1 MTQAIFEA
9 ERLETDAD
17 ARMALTRLFQD
28 LDAAEEAHAA
38 NLKTQQKRRM
48 HGVKTSER
56 NTADSAATSKD
67 EELLGKL
74 STSLEDLQNSVT
86 SDMYDAMSYT
96 EREQYEAEVDESAR
110 AYGEAMRKIFE
121 SEVALPMDFTVDDS
135 ACERADNIY
144 EFMTSSY
151 FLAQRP
157 FMAQALVM
165 LQTFE
170 DYCPRC
176 SDTRLFTDYKVDD
189 PHEKILEDFV
199 LLEQGKCP
207 HCRATKTDFV
217 NSGEFNFYNELA
229 MLAGQ
234 RCVAH
239 DSLVET
245 ERGLETA
252 RTATEK
258 ARSLHDGSG
267 NFRAI
272 LATHR
277 NSPSRL
283 YRVWL
288 SDGTTH
294 RVRGDHPFETPLG
307 HVKACHLLGGM
318 SVLVSDAAPA
328 FPVIPQTGRNAARLY
343 AHDFV
348 ETGRFPRMLG
358 KATLGE
364 NCQFF
369 HELLTVY
376 AQAGRVENNL
386 VTIAQSL
393 SFQDANWLVTSARR
407 LGLDLSYSHDKRL
420 LTFPAD
426 NVAQWLQNLAQE
438 QASPAADCLLP
449 SEFMVALDVAIAR
462 LLARGFS
469 HNLGWELYH
478 RFLGVT
484 TRYEALAIL
493 SQPLAESAWRN
504 DTPAD
509 DTDTLTRL
517 QGMLRAPT
525 RSVVKVEVTAHCEE
539 TYDFTLSGEEH
550 VYTCNGARVHNSGK
564 SFITTGML
572 AYTTHYY
579 LKLQAPQ
586 EVLGLSSSTGFV
598 MSMVATKMAQGRNS
612 LFDPYRSFLRD
623 SPWFKNYHALL
634 DEQKPRGRDEFYKL
648 NELFVSYRHR
658 GIKTALEAAHQ
669 GTLRGATRIA
679 GAIDE
684 YGHMSSDENSVT
696 GGPLVYD
703 AISRSLLTVRGA
715 AERRMRR
722 GAHYLINGLQFTI
735 SSPRH
740 RRDPIN
746 TLYRQSLENK
756 SILGIQMA
764 TWDINP
770 DFPLESNTIQ
780 SELQKNY
787 TRAMCDYGAVAP
799 AATDPFFPSIDALA
813 PSMVRPPRQL
823 PCKRKVLYAHGVQH
837 TTAELDVPEPAKWF
851 RTPTL
856 LSIDAGRTNNSFA
869 CSVIMLKGTP
879 DEGYIPQVVALYE
892 VQPAQGAPINFTML
906 FRDFIYPLIDVYNVK
921 AVVADQWQ
929 SVKFL
934 SDCADIKG
942 VVTMTYS
949 MKLAD
954 FYNLQSRLMGN
965 EIDLPALPAKQT
977 LDAIKNWDTTAYPA
991 CFLDKPIEH
1000 LYYQFMTV
1008 RRGTKTVE
1016 KGEGSTDDL
1025 FRSMAVGLHL
1035 LSVPDIWNALT
1046 QPEEEPL
1053 EATPAPY
1060 LSSFGTLGFG
1070 QAGGASSMTD
1080 SSNHP
1085 IAIASLR
1092 L

>member
-1 MTQAIFEA
+1 MTQAIFDGD
-9 ERLETDAD
+9 RLATDAD
-17 ARMALTRLFQD
+17 ARMALTRLFRD
-28 LDAAEEAHAA
+28 LDEAEEQTSNH
-38 NLKTQQKRRM
+38 LKSKPKRRI
-48 HGVKTSER
+48 HGVKTE
-56 NTADSAATSKD
+56 AAKAPAPAAPASKD
-67 EELLGKL
+67 EENLEEL
-74 STSLEDLQNSVT
+74 SSALENLQGSVT
-86 SDMYDAMSYT
+86 PAMYEAMNFH
-96 EREQYEAEVDESAR
+96 EREQYEADLEDSAR
-110 AYGEAMRKIFE
+110 AYNAAMEKIFA
-121 SEVALPMDFTVDDS
+121 SEVAMPLDFTVDDS
-135 ACERADNIY
+135 ACERADNVY
-144 EFMTSSY
+144 EFMTSPY
-151 FLAQRP
+151 FLNQRP

-199 LLEQGKCP
+199 LLETGKCP
-207 HCRATKTDFV
+207 HCGATKTDFV

-239 DSLVET
+239 DSLVESD
-245 ERGLETA
+245 RGLETA

-258 ARSLHDGSG
+258 ATSLHDGSG
-267 NFRAI
+267 NFRSI

-277 NSPSRL
+277 NSPTRL

-307 HVKACHLLGGM
+307 YVKAHHLLGGM
-318 SVLVSDAAPA
+318 AVLVSDAAPT
-328 FPVIPQTGRNAARLY
+328 FPVIPQTGRNAARTL

-348 ETGRFPRMLG
+348 ATSRFPRLMG
-358 KATLGE
+358 KGTLAE
-364 NCQFF
+364 NCIFF

-376 AQAGRVENNL
+376 AQAGLASEGRIKV
-386 VTIAQSL
+386 AQSL

-407 LGLDLSYSHDKRL
+407 LGLDLTYNHDKRL
-420 LTFPAD
+420 LSFPAD
-426 NVAQWLQNLAQE
+426 ALAAWLDNLAHERQ
-438 QASPAADCLLP
+438 SPAADCLLP
-449 SEFMVALDVAIAR
+449 GEFMASLDVALVK
-462 LLARGFS
+462 LLANPATL
-469 HNLGWELYH
+469 NLGWELH
-478 RFLGVT
+478 ARAKRLR
-484 TRYEALAIL
+484 TRYEALDLL
-493 SQPLAESAWRN
+493 SSPLAVSAWSQDEDSLVILQRLRN
-504 DTPAD
+504 
-509 DTDTLTRL
+509 L
-517 QGMLRAPT
+517 LRAPC
-525 RSVVKVEVTAHCEE
+525 RNVVKVELTGHCEE
-539 TYDFTLSGEEH
+539 TYDFTLSSEEH
-550 VYTCNGARVHNSGK
+550 VYACNGARVHNSGK

-579 LKLQAPQ
+579 LKLQSPQ
-586 EVLGLSSSTGFV
+586 DVLGLSSSTGFV

-634 DEQKPRGRDEFYKL
+634 DEQKPRGKDDFYKL

-715 AERRMRR
+715 SERRLRK
-722 GAHYLINGLQFTI
+722 GAYYLMNGLQFTI

-746 TLYRQSLENK
+746 NLYRQSLENK

-770 DFPLESNTIQ
+770 DFPYDSNTIQ

-799 AATDPFFPSIDALA
+799 AATDPFFPSLEALGPA
-813 PSMVRPPRQL
+813 MTRKPRQL
-823 PCKRKVLYAHGVQH
+823 ACKRKVVFSHGVQY
-837 TTAELDVPEPAKWF
+837 TTAELAVPEASRWF

-869 CSVIMLKGTP
+869 CTVEMLKGTP
-879 DEGYIPQVVALYE
+879 DEGYVPQVVALYE

-906 FRDFIYPLIDVYNVK
+906 FRDFIYPLVDVYNVK
-921 AVVADQWQ
+921 VVVADQWQ
-929 SVKFL
+929 SAKFL
-934 SDCADIKG
+934 TDLEEDKG
-942 VVTMTYS
+942 VTTMTYS
-949 MKLAD
+949 MKMAD
-954 FYNLQSRLMGN
+954 FYNLQSRLLGH
-965 EIDLPALPAKQT
+965 EIDLPALPGGQT
-977 LDAIKNWDTTAYPA
+977 LEAIRNWDTTGYPA

-1000 LYYQFMTV
+1000 FYYQVMTV
-1008 RRGTKTVE
+1008 RKGPKNVD

-1025 FRSMAVGLHL
+1025 FRSACVGLHL
-1035 LSVPDIWNALT
+1035 MSVPDIWSALT
-1046 QPEEEPL
+1046 QPEDEPV
-1053 EATPAPY
+1053 EVSPAPY
-1060 LSSFGTLGFG
+1060 ISSFGSVGAGRGGGIASTL
-1070 QAGGASSMTD
+1070 SD

-1085 IAIASLR
+1085 IAYASFGR
-1092 L
+1092 